1 MVDTENKKT
10 IKAPQ
15 AINDQSTIPYKLN
28 LSLNPEAKQE
38 LDSLKSKTHKSS
50 LVDVIRAALAVYKIV
65 MEHQLSGGR
74 VVLRDANDRDETLRI
89 V

>member
-1 MVDTENKKT
+1 MSNTE
-10 IKAPQ
+10 IKNGLREPNAT
-15 AINDQSTIPYKLN
+15 NEQSTTPYKLN
-28 LSLNPEAKQE
+28 LSLNPEAKVE
-38 LDSLKSKTHKSS
+38 LDSLKTKTHKSS

-74 VVLRDANDRDETLRI
+74 VVLRDANNRDETLRI

>member
-1 MVDTENKKT
+1 MVNTA
-10 IKAPQ
+10 IKHAPRDLNV
-15 AINDQSTIPYKLN
+15 ANEQSTSPYKLN
-28 LSLNPEAKQE
+28 LSLNPEAKLE
-38 LDSLKSKTHKSS
+38 LDSLKAKTDKSS

-74 VVLRDANDRDETLRI
+74 VVLRDADSHDETLRI